1 MDKYALV
8 TRPLKTVSEINMCRQ
23 VRARHVTRMQFLTDK
38 SVTLADSRNKAEGC
52 IVFTVTNH
60 VQMQGEF

>member
-1 MDKYALV
+1 
-8 TRPLKTVSEINMCRQ
+8 
-23 VRARHVTRMQFLTDK
+23 MQFLTDK